1 MLLLAKD
8 FQKEVKDGTA
18 DVGSLANHL
27 MRHYSVYELATS
39 LAEMIIAEQE
49 NAPTKITI
57 SQAEYEQLM
66 SIFRIRGIK
75 DTGEKETRGR
85 RPKIKEGD

>member
-39 LAEMIIAEQE
+39 LAEMIIAAEE
-49 NAPTKITI
+49 NSPSKITV
-57 SQAEYEQLM
+57 SQEEYNQLM
-66 SIFRIRGIK
+66 SLFRIRGIK

-85 RPKIKEGD
+85 KKLTP